1 VFAASFLWHVISKT
15 DEQKYNMKKTTL
27 KAGIITTLFATTT
40 ALVSSAQTSDAKLN
54 PGGIYIK
61 GGYNAANISVTNTGG
76 VNDAKALSTFHAG
89 VIADIPLAPVLS
101 FQTGLLL
108 NGQGAKTNYYLDDNN
123 TSDNYVKT
131 RFNPLYL
138 ELPASLV
145 VKIPVGNNARIYAGA
160 GPYAAMGIGGKQK
173 VETSVDGVVSSSTDN
188 IKFDNDNPLTG
199 EEEGARY
206 NRLKKFDVGINAL
219 AGVEVDR
226 FMIGV
231 NYGWGLTKI
240 NSTQADNSNDKNKY
254 RTLSV
259 GVGFRL

>member
-1 VFAASFLWHVISKT
+1 
-15 DEQKYNMKKTTL
+15 MKKRTW
-27 KAGIITTLFATTT
+27 KAVFTATLFATTAT
-40 ALVSSAQTSDAKLN
+40 LLSNAQTTSDAKLN

-61 GGYNAANISVTNTGG
+61 GGYNAANISVSNDGA

-89 VIADIPLAPVLS
+89 VIADIPVAPVLS

-108 NGQGAKTNYYLDDNN
+108 NGQGAKTNYYLDNNN
-123 TSDNYVKT
+123 TSDNYIKT

-145 VKIPVGNNARIYAGA
+145 VKFPIGSNARIYAGG

-173 VETSVDGVVSSSTDN
+173 VETSIAGIVSSSTDN
-188 IKFDNDNPLTG
+188 IKFDNDDPTTG
-199 EEEGARY
+199 GEEGARY
-206 NRLKKFDVGINAL
+206 DRLKKFDVGMNAL

>member
-1 VFAASFLWHVISKT
+1 MLLAKQASHK
-15 DEQKYNMKKTTL
+15 KYNMKKRTA
-27 KAGIITTLFATTT
+27 KAGIITTLVAATI
-40 ALVSSAQTSDAKLN
+40 ALNANAQTNSDAKLN

-61 GGYNAANISVTNTGG
+61 GGYNAANISVNNDGS
-76 VNDAKALSTFHAG
+76 VSDAKALSTFHAG

-108 NGQGAKTNYYLDDNN
+108 NGQGAKTNYYVDDNN
-123 TSDNYVKT
+123 TSDNYVKA

-145 VKIPVGNNARIYAGA
+145 VKFPVGANARIYAGA

-173 VETSVDGVVSSSTDN
+173 VETSIAGVTSSSTDN
-188 IKFDNDNPLTG
+188 IRFDNDDPTTG

-206 NRLKKFDVGINAL
+206 DRLKRFDVGINAL

-254 RTLSV
+254 RTLSI
-259 GVGFRL
+259 GIGFRL

>member
-1 VFAASFLWHVISKT
+1 
-15 DEQKYNMKKTTL
+15 
-27 KAGIITTLFATTT
+27 
-40 ALVSSAQTSDAKLN
+40 
-54 PGGIYIK
+54 
-61 GGYNAANISVTNTGG
+61 
-76 VNDAKALSTFHAG
+76 
-89 VIADIPLAPVLS
+89 VLS

-108 NGQGAKTNYYLDDNN
+108 NGQGAKTSYYLDENN

-173 VETSVDGVVSSSTDN
+173 VETSVAGVVSSSTDN
-188 IKFDNDNPLTG
+188 IKFDNDNPTTG
-199 EEEGARY
+199 EEEGARHD
-206 NRLKKFDVGINAL
+206 RLKSLMLGSMHL

-240 NSTQADNSNDKNKY
+240 SSTQADTAMTRIN
-254 RTLSV
+254 TEHLSV
-259 GVGFRL
+259 GVGFRFIKVKFKFEIKELLLILRQLSLLYV

>member
-1 VFAASFLWHVISKT
+1 MKQRTVKSGVLIALIATGITLSSNAQNAA
-15 DEQKYNMKKTTL
+15 N
-27 KAGIITTLFATTT
+27 A
-40 ALVSSAQTSDAKLN
+40 N

-61 GGYNAANISVTNTGG
+61 GGYNAANISVN
-76 VNDAKALSTFHAG
+76 NDGSVDNAKALSTFHVG

-108 NGQGAKTNYYLDDNN
+108 NGQGARTNYYLDNNN

-131 RFNPLYL
+131 KFNPLYL

-145 VKIPVGNNARIYAGA
+145 VKFPIGNNARIYAGA

-173 VETSVDGVVSSSTDN
+173 VETSFAGTTSESTDN
-188 IKFDNDNPLTG
+188 IKFDNDDPATG

-206 NRLKKFDVGINAL
+206 DRLKRFDVGINAL

-226 FMIGV
+226 FMFGV
-231 NYGWGLTKI
+231 NYGLGLTKI
-240 NSTQADNSNDKNKY
+240 NSTQSDNNNDNNKY

-259 GVGFRL
+259 GVGIRL